1 MEADLNYFRV
11 KSSGDDSDSRTT
23 STGIGEPNDDR
34 TRGSGSVIMPYV
46 SGSRNDREA
55 REATKV
61 LVSELRTKRLEYEAS
76 AMAASNV
83 NPDADSEQSGV
94 ELWMKQLGLD
104 KYIAGLRKDEMAASY
119 KISKTESDTLLQDFY
134 DVNK

>member
-1 MEADLNYFRV
+1 
-11 KSSGDDSDSRTT
+11 
-23 STGIGEPNDDR
+23 
-34 TRGSGSVIMPYV
+34 MPYV